1 MAKKILIHSGVKGMK
16 WGIRKRVSQMR
27 KERNALR
34 ARKAEYKKTMKERKM
49 LIKNRHT
56 LSDDQ
61 LRALMNRINLEQQ
74 LVALNDSN
82 IGKGKKELNKW
93 TNATG
98 DSARN
103 IYTGALTGI
112 GLGAVAVG
120 ASKVATK
127 LNIPNEIRRFIR
139 IGGSSI

>member
-1 MAKKILIHSGVKGMK
+1 MAKKVLIHSGVKGMK

-49 LIKNRHT
+49 LIKNRHA

-61 LRALMNRINLEQQ
+61 LRALMNRINLEKQ

-82 IGKGKKELNKW
+82 IGKGRKELDKW

-98 DSARN
+98 DSARK
-103 IYTGALTGI
+103 IYMGALTGI

-120 ASKVATK
+120 ASAVATK
-127 LNIPNEIRRFIR
+127 LKIPNEIRKFIK